1 MRSRVDPRRLLLTLC
16 LLLAL
21 ACTPGCGDEPEQP
34 QGEPDPGWSD
44 PASEEAAEG
53 ASGSPDGERSA
64 LRTAETL
71 LAHLLQRVRAGAG
84 PGTDPR
90 FGQDVEAV
98 AAVLWEPDGADA
110 ERRAAQVH
118 MQVAT
123 TAGDVGARLA
133 ADAKAPVD
141 DTEKRMHA
149 AWLAAA
155 AGAPEAY
162 RAWCATE
169 GAALLKARE
178 EALRARLFKKR

>member
-1 MRSRVDPRRLLLTLC
+1 MRFRVDSRRLLLTLC
-16 LLLAL
+16 LLLPLAL
-21 ACTPGCGDEPEQP
+21 TLGCGDEPEQP

-44 PASEEAAEG
+44 PASEEA
-53 ASGSPDGERSA
+53 SGSPDGERGS

-98 AAVLWEPDGADA
+98 AAVLWAPDGADA

-118 MQVAT
+118 MQLAT
-123 TAGDVGARLA
+123 TVGDVGARLA
-133 ADAKAPVD
+133 ADPKAPVD
-141 DTEKRMHA
+141 DTEKKMHA

-155 AGAPEAY
+155 AGAPDAY
-162 RAWCATE
+162 RAWCATD